1 MAADKPAV
9 QWRTSSF
16 SGDNGAC
23 VQLAALPD
31 GWVAVRDSKAPDIGT
46 LVFTRAE
53 MRAWVQG
60 AQAGE
65 FDDLT

>member
-1 MAADKPAV
+1 MAADQPAV

-23 VQLAALPD
+23 VQVAALPD
-31 GWVAVRDSKAPDIGT
+31 GTVAVRDSKTPDAGT

-53 MRAWVQG
+53 IRAWIQG

>member
-1 MAADKPAV
+1 MAADQPAA

-23 VQLAALPD
+23 VQLATLPD
-31 GWVAVRDSKAPDIGT
+31 GRVAVRDSKAPDAAT
-46 LVFTRAE
+46 LVFTRTE

>member
-1 MAADKPAV
+1 MAVDQPVV

-16 SGDNGAC
+16 SGDNGAG
-23 VQLAALPD
+23 VQVAPLPD
-31 GWVAVRDSKAPDIGT
+31 GRVAVRDSKAPDAGT

>member
-1 MAADKPAV
+1 MAADQPVV

-16 SGDNGAC
+16 SSHNGTC
-23 VQLAALPD
+23 VQVAAVPD
-31 GWVAVRDSKAPDIGT
+31 GRVAVRDSKAPDAAT